1 MRPRFGPWLMVAPVQ
16 ALIIGLLLLP
26 AAYVGWLSL
35 NASTFGQNNVF
46 VGLANYATL
55 LQDRYFWRALL
66 NTFIIVNVIV
76 YLELGLG
83 LLVAVVM
90 AHGVPFRRI
99 MVAIIFLP
107 YAVSEVVA
115 IVMIK
120 YIFDPSIGV
129 ANLALSSI
137 GLPGIDWPINP
148 VHAFGL
154 IVLIST
160 WQHLPFTFILLYT
173 ARLALPGEIY
183 EAAKVDGATPLKAFW
198 HITVRLLVPAMLV
211 ALMFR
216 YIFAFRIFSEVWLLT
231 QGGPARMTEVLA
243 VYLYRVAF
251 RYHDFGV
258 AAATGWMMVFLSL
271 LISVFYLRAMYKRM
285 FAQ

>member
-1 MRPRFGPWLMVAPVQ
+1 MRPRLAPWLMVAPVQ
-16 ALIIGLLLLP
+16 LLIIGLLLLP
-26 AAYVGWLSL
+26 ALYIGWLSL
-35 NASTFGQNNVF
+35 NASSFGRAPVF

-55 LQDRYFWRALL
+55 LQDRYFWRALV
-66 NTFIIVNVIV
+66 NTFVVVNVIV

-83 LLVAVVM
+83 LLVAIVI

-129 ANLALSSI
+129 ANLALAGM
-137 GLPGIDWPINP
+137 GLPVVDWPINP

-154 IVLIST
+154 VILIST

-173 ARLALPGEIY
+173 ARLALPADIY
-183 EAAKVDGATPLKAFW
+183 EAAKVDGASPLKTFW
-198 HITVRLLVPAMLV
+198 YITLRLLVPAMLV

-216 YIFAFRIFSEVWLLT
+216 YIFAFRLFSEVWLLT

-243 VYLYRVAF
+243 VYLYRQAF

-271 LISVFYLRAMYKRM
+271 LISAVYLRAMYKRM
-285 FAQ
+285 FAR